1 MGDFDITTKTAKRL
15 SAVVHRVATR
25 PAELRIDGAPVG
37 GDSLDCAFNLTAG
50 ALFTADAD
58 AARRLLPSPR
68 LHPVRVTP
76 GRTLVVIAANDWH
89 WRLGSSPPV
98 RSVDVQVGVV
108 VSYGRRSARTVVPVL
123 LGGTPLGARY
133 GVGWYWLTWF
143 TTNRVTREVFSRML
157 GVDAALADA
166 HEERRPDRTRFAL
179 TDSGTSILD
188 LEVRLGSSAR
198 IPTMRPGELEAY
210 RTYSVRDGELIGW
223 AVTCHDVGSTF
234 HTGPHRASLTLG
246 DHPAC
251 DVLRSL
257 DLSPRSFGG
266 SIRVSGGEYYE
277 GPAHLGRA
285 TPRPTITAADATI
298 TKRLVVSEEPGQE
311 TLIEQLPPDL
321 PFDPSGTFTLE
332 QRNPLPEGRNT
343 LAHKRARD

>member
-1 MGDFDITTKTAKRL
+1 MPDFDITTKTAKRL
-15 SAVVHRVATR
+15 SAVARHAAAQHPADLRV
-25 PAELRIDGAPVG
+25 DGTTVEG
-37 GDSLDCAFNLTAG
+37 NTLDCTFNLTAS

-76 GRTLVVIAANDWH
+76 GRTLAVLVANDWQ
-89 WRLGSSPPV
+89 WRLGSLPPV

-108 VSYGRRSARTVVPVL
+108 VSYGRRSAPTVLPVL

-143 TTNRVTREVFSRML
+143 TTNRVTREVFSRTL
-157 GVDAALADA
+157 GVDAVLADA
-166 HEERRPDRTRFAL
+166 HEERRADRTRFTL
-179 TDSGTSILD
+179 TDSGSPILD

-198 IPTMRPGELEAY
+198 VPTMRPGELEAY
-210 RTYSVRDGELIGW
+210 RTYGVRDGELIGW

-246 DHPAC
+246 DHPAS
-251 DVLRSL
+251 DLLRGL
-257 DLSPRSFGG
+257 DLSTRSFGG

-277 GPAHLGRA
+277 GPAHLGPA
-285 TPRPTITAADATI
+285 TPRPTSTAADATI
-298 TKRLVVSEEPGQE
+298 TKHLVVSEAPGQE

-332 QRNPLPEGRNT
+332 QRSVQT
-343 LAHKRARD
+343 